1 MPRLRMRF
9 GCLADGSWFEA
20 EVVSSSEG
28 SGHDEARTIS
38 GRLVVLSYDADPLQ
52 RDMTDS
58 SSAR

>member
-1 MPRLRMRF
+1 MRF